1 MAGQYKI
8 SVRKIMQALLTLV
21 LSTGC
26 IVAMVSASRLEGE
39 TKVKDVL
46 VHNVNGKKYH
56 FVEDKEILKE
66 ATEDRGVVID
76 TNTPIKTLD
85 LRGMETALRKDAWI
99 ETADVHIDNNNV
111 IHISVKQRMPMVR
124 LFMQSG
130 KSLYMDNSL
139 HLMPLSKIATFYTLA
154 VTNVPDL
161 GTDSLGMSIKYKLR
175 TLARAIQSDTFWN
188 AQVSEIVMDS
198 ATCFSLVPIA
208 GDQNIVFGD
217 TTRLQ
222 EKLSNLYS
230 FYLGV
235 LNKIGWER
243 YQTLDLRFKG
253 QVVASPALPYT
264 GPVDKV
270 NKSWIAGMIEAE
282 ARKDSLLTA
291 LEPRKS
297 NAPRNPVRLL
307 PSGDKKITEPARPE
321 KVVVK
326 KGNEKLPVPASHAVK
341 GKAPKTA
348 KPKEKHE
355 DKKTEAKKADVKK
368 DRHAEAP
375 QKAKVEP
382 LESNKETI
390 TPPKKDNPTAAPKKE
405 GKQPTVVPKKTEP
418 TKTRSEQKIEKVS
431 QPKKPVNTDKT
442 NNKKQHSGAQ

>member
-1 MAGQYKI
+1 MASQYKI

-26 IVAMVSASRLEGE
+26 IVAMVSASRVEGD

-46 VHNVNGKKYH
+46 VHNENGKKYH
-56 FVEDKEILKE
+56 FVEDKEILKQ

-85 LRGMETALRKDAWI
+85 LRGMETDLLKNEWI
-99 ETADVHIDNNNV
+99 ETAEVHIDNNNI

-124 LFMQSG
+124 LFTQSG
-130 KSLYMDNSL
+130 KTMYMDNSL
-139 HLMPLSKIATFYTLA
+139 HLMPLSKITTFYTLA

-297 NAPRNPVRLL
+297 NAPRNPVRPL
-307 PSGDKKITEPARPE
+307 PIRDKKTTEPAKAE
-321 KVVVK
+321 KVVAE

-341 GKAPKTA
+341 GKKPITA
-348 KPKEKHE
+348 KPKEKHG
-355 DKKTEAKKADVKK
+355 DKKTEVKKADVKK
-368 DRHAEAP
+368 DHYSDAP

-382 LESNKETI
+382 MESSKEAVAS
-390 TPPKKDNPTAAPKKE
+390 PKKDNPTAAPKKE
-405 GKQPTVVPKKTEP
+405 VKQPTTVPKKAEA
-418 TKTRSEQKIEKVS
+418 TKTKSEQKIEKVS
-431 QPKKPVNTDKT
+431 QPKKPVNTNKT
-442 NNKKQHSGAQ
+442 NNKKQHSAAQ